1 MKEGIFIWV
10 YMWSWNK
17 KKVRRSGIL
26 ILLAITLAMV
36 VHVTGL
42 STVVTSKMATNS
54 NKLLPI
60 YGVEMKEKKVAIS
73 FDAAWGAEY
82 TEGLLDILDEFNI
95 KTTFFLVGIWVDE
108 YPELVKEIAK
118 RGHEIGN
125 HSSKH
130 PDFRELSKEQI
141 AKELNDTNAKI
152 EKLTGQKPI
161 LFRPPFGEVN
171 NQVISVSEE
180 EGFYVIKWSV
190 DSLDWQE
197 KGVQDIVDRVTTK
210 VHPGAIILFHNNG
223 KYTAEALRPILQ
235 KFKSEGYKVVPISEL
250 IYKKNYEIDKNTGF
264 QRLKKGA
271 R

>member
-1 MKEGIFIWV
+1 MGI
-10 YMWSWNK
+10 M
-17 KKVRRSGIL
+17 IL
-26 ILLAITLAMV
+26 MATFLAMV
-36 VHVTGL
+36 VHVSGL
-42 STVVTSKMATNS
+42 SAVVTSKMAAT
-54 NKLLPI
+54 NKLVPI
-60 YGVEMKEKKVAIS
+60 YAVDTKEKKVAIS

-82 TEGLLDILDEFNI
+82 TEELLDILDEFNI

-108 YPELVKEIAK
+108 YPEMVKEIAK

-141 AKELNDTNAKI
+141 ANELRVTNKKI

-197 KGVQDIVDRVTTK
+197 KGAKDIIDRVTSK
-210 VHPGAIILFHNNG
+210 VHPGAIVLFHNNG

-235 KFKSEGYKVVPISEL
+235 KFKSEGYKVVPISDL
-250 IYKKNYEIDKNTGF
+250 IYKKKYEIDKNTGF

-271 R
+271 S